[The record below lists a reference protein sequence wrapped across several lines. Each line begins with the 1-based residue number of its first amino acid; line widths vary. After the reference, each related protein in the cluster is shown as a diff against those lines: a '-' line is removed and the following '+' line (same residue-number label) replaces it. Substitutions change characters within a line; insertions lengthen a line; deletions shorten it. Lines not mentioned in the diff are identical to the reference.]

1 MMGENAKLVEE
12 VRLLK
17 EDNKNLKQT
26 QSSF

>member
-1 MMGENAKLVEE
+1 MMGENAKLVEQ